1 MRNGTRLLVD
11 TSSWIEWCVF
21 FMGAYE
27 PEILAVLRQSVR
39 PGRTAVDVGAN
50 IGTHTLAM
58 AAAGARVVAFEP
70 NPRVFTRLQTNI
82 ALNPQCKIAARATAV
97 SDFVG
102 RVVLYDIVTGNNE
115 GLASLKRAPGMQP
128 IDVPCTTLDNE
139 HLVDVGLIKIDI
151 EGFEAPVL
159 AGARQ
164 LLMDQH
170 PIIVFEYNQDRW
182 MQAGHSLEEVRTFL
196 ASVGYSRLLM
206 IGRHGLRPLPS
217 IVPEFANFYAAAD

>member
-1 MRNGTRLLVD
+1 MRDGTRLLVN

-21 FMGAYE
+21 FIGSYE
-27 PEILAVLRQSVR
+27 PEILAVLRKCVR

-58 AAAGARVVAFEP
+58 AAAGASVVAFEP

-82 ALNPQCKIAARATAV
+82 ALNPQCKVETRATAV

-102 RVVLYDIVTGNNE
+102 RVVLYDVAAGNNE
-115 GLASLKRAPGMQP
+115 GLASLQRAPGMRP
-128 IDVPCTTLDNE
+128 INVPCTTLDHEN
-139 HLVDVGLIKIDI
+139 LVEVALIKIDV

-170 PIIVFEYNQDRW
+170 PIIVFEYNEDRW
-182 MQAGHSLEEVRTFL
+182 CQAGHSLAEVRTFL
-196 ASVGYSRLLM
+196 ASVGYNRLLM

-217 IVPEFANFYAAAD
+217 IVPGFANLYAAAD